1 MRFEG
6 LQILVTGGLGYIGSE
21 TARQLREAGAA
32 VHVIDDCSEG
42 HMEAWDGPWTRIDL
56 RDRDRFLTFAAGR
69 EWDAVFHFAA
79 RCYVGESVR
88 KPLQYWS
95 GNIPTLLHLLEG
107 IGKCPIIFSSS
118 CATYGIPSTDTL
130 DETHPQHPVN
140 PYGETKLVGETILKQ
155 RGRTGGGDFGILR
168 YFNAAGA
175 TPNHGEDHRPET
187 HLIPLAIQAA
197 LGQRGKLSIFGDDYP
212 TRDGSCERDFVHV
225 SDLARAHLLALEWI
239 RSGNGSGEWNLGLGV
254 GSSVLEVLRAVEAI
268 TGAPVPHHLAP
279 RREGDPPRLVASA
292 QKAREELGWE
302 PHFDT
307 LDSIVETA
315 VNWHQKAPKGYDTF
329 GC

>member
-1 MRFEG
+1 MKFEG

-21 TARQLREAGAA
+21 TARQLREAGAS

-175 TPNHGEDHRPET
+175 TPTHGEDHRPET

-197 LGQRGKLSIFGDDYP
+197 LGQRGKLSVFGDDYP

-254 GSSVLEVLRAVEAI
+254 GSSVLEVLQAVEAI
-268 TGAPVPHHLAP
+268 TELPFPIISGRGERGTLPALW
-279 RREGDPPRLVASA
+279 RL
-292 QKAREELGWE
+292 LGRPE
-302 PHFDT
+302 R
-307 LDSIVETA
+307 
-315 VNWHQKAPKGYDTF
+315 NWGGSPTSTR
-329 GC
+329 